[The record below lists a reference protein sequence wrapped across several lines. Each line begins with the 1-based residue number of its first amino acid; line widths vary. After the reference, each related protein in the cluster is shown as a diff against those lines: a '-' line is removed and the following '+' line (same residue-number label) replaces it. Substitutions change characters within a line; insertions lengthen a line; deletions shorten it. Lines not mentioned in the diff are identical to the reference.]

1 MLLHETVDTGY
12 RLELIIKTVV
22 DEHDCLVA
30 VVLEVQALAKHFRFG
45 GKILQPPVFEI
56 RYYLICFVI
65 ILRTI
70 YSLASGYG
78 VT

>member
-1 MLLHETVDTGY
+1 MLLHKPVDTGY
-12 RLELIIKTVV
+12 CLEFVIETVV

-30 VVLEVQALAKHFRFG
+30 VVLEVQTFTKHFRFG
-45 GKILQPPVFEI
+45 GQIFQTSVFEI
-56 RYYLICFVI
+56 RYHLVRFII

-70 YSLASGYG
+70 YSLTSGYG

>member
-12 RLELIIKTVV
+12 RLELVVKTVV
-22 DEHDCLVA
+22 NEHDCLMA
-30 VVLEVQALAKHFRFG
+30 VVLEVQTFTKHFRFG
-45 GKILQPPVFEI
+45 GQIFQTVVFEI
-56 RYYLICFVI
+56 RYHLVRFII

-70 YSLASGYG
+70 YSLTSGYG